1 MTRMC
6 AVGDN
11 VIDWY
16 PQENIAYPGGSA
28 ANSAVFAR
36 RLGLQSAYVGILG
49 SDAQATFIADSLE
62 RELVD
67 ISHVQWR
74 DESSSRTDVT
84 VDDHGNRIFGA
95 FIPPKSTIE
104 LNAQTRSFLE
114 GAAWIH
120 TGHSSFTEHHLEAL
134 AAIAP
139 VSFDFSKKELDYAA
153 DLLPQVTYAAFS
165 REDDTEKDCLDV
177 LDYAVS
183 RGVKFALV
191 TRGSKGAIA
200 STPEGIFTQPAAPA
214 HVVDTIGAGDAFQTC
229 FISGLSAGKSA
240 QAALTEASQFAA
252 KVCSYRGAFG
262 SGQHM
267 ELAL

>member
-1 MTRMC
+1 MC

-36 RLGLQSAYVGILG
+36 RLGLDSAYVGILG
-49 SDAQATFIADSLE
+49 SDAQAPFIAESLE
-62 RELVD
+62 RERVD

-74 DESSSRTDVT
+74 DEASSRTDV
-84 VDDHGNRIFGA
+84 VIDDEGNRMFTA
-95 FIPPKSTIE
+95 FIPPQSTIE
-104 LNAQTRSFLE
+104 LDPRTRDFLQ

-120 TGHSSFTEHHLEAL
+120 TGHSSFTEHLLESL
-134 AAIAP
+134 AAISP
-139 VSFDFSKKELDYAA
+139 VSFDFSKKDRDYAA
-153 DLLPQVTYAAFS
+153 DLLPYVHYAAFS
-165 REDDTEKDCLDV
+165 REDDAEQDCIEL

-183 RGVKFALV
+183 RGAKFALV

-200 STPEGIFTQPAAPA
+200 STPNGIFHQPATPA
-214 HVVDTIGAGDAFQTC
+214 AVIDTIGAGDAFQTC
-229 FISGLSAGKSA
+229 FISGLVAGCSVQVA
-240 QAALTEASQFAA
+240 LEQASHFAA
-252 KVCSYRGAFG
+252 TVCSYRGAFG
-262 SGQHM
+262 YGQHM

>member
-36 RLGLQSAYVGILG
+36 RLGIRSAYVGVLG
-49 SDAQATFIADSLE
+49 SDPQATFISDSLE
-62 RELVD
+62 RESVD
-67 ISHVQWR
+67 ISHVQWH
-74 DESSSRTDVT
+74 DEPSSRTDVII
-84 VDDHGNRIFGA
+84 DDQGNRVFSA
-95 FIPPKSTIE
+95 FIPPISTIE

-120 TGHSSFTEHHLEAL
+120 TGHSSSTEHHLEML

-153 DLLPQVTYAAFS
+153 DLLPHVQYAAFS
-165 REDDTEKDCLDV
+165 REDDAEKDCLEL
-177 LDYAVS
+177 LDYAVA

-200 STPEGIFTQPAAPA
+200 STPDGIFKQLATPTD
-214 HVVDTIGAGDAFQTC
+214 VIDTIGAGDAFQTC
-229 FISGLSAGKSA
+229 FISRLVAGQSV
-240 QAALTEASQFAA
+240 QTALEDASHFAA

-262 SGQHM
+262 YGQHM